1 MDDGGVTE
9 DSLPESTPTPRAERA
24 AGSVVEHATVPPT
37 GPGSR
42 SAKSRRRPS
51 VADVFGDVLPDV
63 TSDER
68 TPESGEPLGD
78 DWYQDNRPPHH
89 DRG

>member
-1 MDDGGVTE
+1 MTE
-9 DSLPESTPTPRAERA
+9 HHDPETRRSTP
-24 AGSVVEHATVPPT
+24 PP
-37 GPGSR
+37 
-42 SAKSRRRPS
+42 RRRPP

-68 TPESGEPLGD
+68 DPERTGSGD
-78 DWYQDNRPPHH
+78 DTWFEDNRPPHH

>member
-1 MDDGGVTE
+1 MTE
-9 DSLPESTPTPRAERA
+9 SAEPETPR
-24 AGSVVEHATVPPT
+24 PP
-37 GPGSR
+37 
-42 SAKSRRRPS
+42 RRRPS

-68 TPESGEPLGD
+68 SPDRTDRD
-78 DWYQDNRPPHH
+78 DDTWYEDNRPPHH